1 VLAKARAAP
10 ELTGVFSNYEV
21 SVPQISADVNR
32 VKAKEHGI
40 SLTDVFETL
49 QVYLGSIYVNDFN
62 RFGRTYQV
70 IAQADYPYRAK
81 AEDILRLKTR
91 NEAGEMV
98 PLGSVVQVSQSYGPD
113 RVFRYNGYLTAD
125 VNGGPAAGYSSGQ
138 AQAAMERIL
147 AETLPNGVKAE
158 WTDLTYQEFIA
169 GNSSVFVFPLCVL
182 LVVLVLAA
190 LYESWTL
197 PLAIV
202 AIVPMALLSAI
213 VGLWLTGGDN
223 NIFTQIALFVL
234 VGLAS
239 KNAILIVEFAKDR
252 EKTGVDPVACGA
264 GSGATAIAADS
275 DDVDRLHHGRRAA
288 GVFVGGRCGDAPRHR
303 YRRVLRNDRRD
314 VLRSVPDTTLLRV
327 AARRGAQEPPRPARG
342 HRECGRCKSCVI
354 NSWRWSRPCCS
365 LRARSDRTIT
375 APKSR
380 RPISSS
386 APTRRSSRRRTWS
399 ASSGSSST
407 TSSSMSLIERALVA
421 NHDIRIAT
429 SRLREA
435 RALRGQAKLD
445 LAPTVTASSGYTKA
459 RASDRQL
466 GPLQNVDREQD
477 FYDSGFDAFWELDF
491 FGRVRRGVEASTAQL
506 QSAEASVYATQVS
519 VTAEVARNYF
529 ELRGAQEQLEVARRN
544 AENQGETVRITTAR
558 LDAGRGTQLDASR
571 AQAQLSAT
579 LATIPDLEAGVTR
592 SMLRLG
598 VLTGQQP
605 ESVVPQLSA
614 AKPLP
619 TLPVAHD
626 IGTPELLLRRRPDI
640 RVAERNLAGID
651 SGDRCCRRRSVPAH
665 HVPRSLGLR
674 RREQQRA
681 RQYRQRDVLVR
692 TEHQLG
698 RVRPWPRASEDRAA

>member
-1 VLAKARAAP
+1 MVSAVLLAACA
-10 ELTGVFSNYEV
+10 V
-21 SVPQISADVNR
+21 
-32 VKAKEHGI
+32 
-40 SLTDVFETL
+40 
-49 QVYLGSIYVNDFN
+49 
-62 RFGRTYQV
+62 
-70 IAQADYPYRAK
+70 
-81 AEDILRLKTR
+81 
-91 NEAGEMV
+91 
-98 PLGSVVQVSQSYGPD
+98 GPD
-113 RVFRYNGYLTAD
+113 YHR
-125 VNGGPAAGYSSGQ
+125 P
-138 AQAAMERIL
+138 E
-147 AETLPNGVKAE
+147 
-158 WTDLTYQEFIA
+158 
-169 GNSSVFVFPLCVL
+169 
-182 LVVLVLAA
+182 
-190 LYESWTL
+190 
-197 PLAIV
+197 V
-202 AIVPMALLSAI
+202 A
-213 VGLWLTGGDN
+213 T
-223 NIFTQIALFVL
+223 
-234 VGLAS
+234 
-239 KNAILIVEFAKDR
+239 
-252 EKTGVDPVACGA
+252 
-264 GSGATAIAADS
+264 S
-275 DDVDRLHHGRRAA
+275 DQ
-288 GVFVGGRCGDAPRHR
+288 FVGTDAAQFSTQDVEREFWKQF
-303 YRRVLRNDRRD
+303 NDEQLND
-314 VLRSVPDTTLLRV
+314 
-327 AARRGAQEPPRPARG
+327 
-342 HRECGRCKSCVI
+342 
-354 NSWRWSRPCCS
+354 
-365 LRARSDRTIT
+365 
-375 APKSR
+375 
-380 RPISSS
+380 
-386 APTRRSSRRRTWS
+386 
-399 ASSGSSST
+399 
-407 TSSSMSLIERALVA
+407 LIERALVA

-640 RVAERNLAGID
+640 RVAERNLAASTAEIGVAV
-651 SGDRCCRRRSVPAH
+651 GDLF
-665 HVPRSLGLR
+665 PRITFLGHWGYDAVSSSALGNTGS
-674 RREQQRA
+674 ETFSFGPSISWA
-681 RQYRQRDVLVR
+681 AFD
-692 TEHQLG
+692 LG
-698 RVRPWPRASEDRAA
+698 RVRQKIAQREAAADGALAKYEQTVLQALEETDASLTAYSKAIVKQQHLQTSANASLEAAKLARARYENGVADFLQVLDAERTALAAEDQLARSETQTATALLATYKALGGGFRPIATTAAR

>member
-1 VLAKARAAP
+1 MRNQLLAMVSAVLLAACA
-10 ELTGVFSNYEV
+10 V
-21 SVPQISADVNR
+21 
-32 VKAKEHGI
+32 
-40 SLTDVFETL
+40 
-49 QVYLGSIYVNDFN
+49 
-62 RFGRTYQV
+62 
-70 IAQADYPYRAK
+70 
-81 AEDILRLKTR
+81 
-91 NEAGEMV
+91 
-98 PLGSVVQVSQSYGPD
+98 GPD
-113 RVFRYNGYLTAD
+113 YHR
-125 VNGGPAAGYSSGQ
+125 P
-138 AQAAMERIL
+138 E
-147 AETLPNGVKAE
+147 
-158 WTDLTYQEFIA
+158 
-169 GNSSVFVFPLCVL
+169 
-182 LVVLVLAA
+182 
-190 LYESWTL
+190 
-197 PLAIV
+197 V
-202 AIVPMALLSAI
+202 A
-213 VGLWLTGGDN
+213 T
-223 NIFTQIALFVL
+223 
-234 VGLAS
+234 
-239 KNAILIVEFAKDR
+239 
-252 EKTGVDPVACGA
+252 
-264 GSGATAIAADS
+264 S
-275 DDVDRLHHGRRAA
+275 DQ
-288 GVFVGGRCGDAPRHR
+288 FVGTDAAQFSTQDVEREFWKQF
-303 YRRVLRNDRRD
+303 NDEQ
-314 VLRSVPDTTLLRV
+314 LN
-327 AARRGAQEPPRPARG
+327 E
-342 HRECGRCKSCVI
+342 
-354 NSWRWSRPCCS
+354 
-365 LRARSDRTIT
+365 
-375 APKSR
+375 
-380 RPISSS
+380 
-386 APTRRSSRRRTWS
+386 
-399 ASSGSSST
+399 
-407 TSSSMSLIERALVA
+407 LIERALVA

-640 RVAERNLAGID
+640 RVAERNLAASTAEIGVAV
-651 SGDRCCRRRSVPAH
+651 GDLF
-665 HVPRSLGLR
+665 PRITFLDHWGYDAVSSSALGNTGS
-674 RREQQRA
+674 ETFSFGPSISWA
-681 RQYRQRDVLVR
+681 AFD
-692 TEHQLG
+692 LG
-698 RVRPWPRASEDRAA
+698 RVRQKIAQREAAADGALAKYEQTVLQALEETDASLTAYSKAIVKQQHLQTSANASLEAAKLARARYENGVADFLQVLDAERTALAAEDQLARSETQTATALLATYKALGGGFRPIATTAAR